1 MTANRGKRVSEA
13 EFRRMWED
21 MSISQNEIGRRLGIS
36 GEAVRFR
43 AKRRGFEPRPT
54 SRPTSRPFSRKV
66 NEALAVRL
74 YLTGY
79 SEGAVAVIMGHP
91 RPTIQAA
98 LNRAGVVRRSRNDP
112 TSISADKALRIAM
125 AASARAEQA
134 ALWNAEMVDGDP
146 RRRAA

>member
-1 MTANRGKRVSEA
+1 MLGMTAKRGKRVSEA
-13 EFRRMWED
+13 EFRRLWED
-21 MSISQNEIGRRLGIS
+21 MSISQAEIGRRLGIS
-36 GEAVRFR
+36 GEAVRYR
-43 AKRRGFEPRPT
+43 AKTRKLQPRPKGY
-54 SRPTSRPFSRKV
+54 PFARKV
-66 NEALAVRL
+66 NEARAVRL

-146 RRRAA
+146 RRRAAA